1 MGLIFYKN
9 NMFSV
14 VVGYRIDISGTIV
27 LVYISY
33 DMCCYCAFP
42 CKYSRTPHIPAAWD
56 QVVSVISKMPVTLKQ
71 VF

>member
-42 CKYSRTPHIPAAWD
+42 CKYCRTPHKFETNLL
-56 QVVSVISKMPVTLKQ
+56 VSNP
-71 VF
+71 FP